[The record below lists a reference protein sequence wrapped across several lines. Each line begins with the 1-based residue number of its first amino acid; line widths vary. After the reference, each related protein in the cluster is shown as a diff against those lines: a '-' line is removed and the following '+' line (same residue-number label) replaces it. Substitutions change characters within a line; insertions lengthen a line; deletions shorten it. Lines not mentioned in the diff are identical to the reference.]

1 MIIVLVIIAVIVG
14 SLMPIQAGIN
24 AQLSQALKNPFSGA
38 LVSFMMGTTALF
50 LLSLTQSASLSEL
63 KKVPSLPPYM
73 LLGGIMGATFVGSS
87 IYLIP
92 KLGATTMIAAF
103 VTGQLLMS
111 LVVDHY
117 GILGL
122 AAHPINMI
130 RLAGVV
136 LLFIGLILI
145 LKF

>member
-14 SLMPIQAGIN
+14 SLMPVQAGIN
-24 AQLSQALKNPFSGA
+24 AQLTQALKNPFLGA
-38 LVSFMMGTTALF
+38 LVSFMMGTVAL
-50 LLSLTQSASLSEL
+50 LILSVTQSASFGEL
-63 KKVPSLPPYM
+63 KRIPSLPPYM
-73 LLGGIMGATFVGSS
+73 LLGGLMGATFVGAS
-87 IYLIP
+87 IALIP

-111 LVVDHY
+111 LVIDHY
-117 GILGL
+117 GFLGL
-122 AAHPINMI
+122 AHHPINLI

-136 LLFIGLILI
+136 LLFVGLILI

>member
-1 MIIVLVIIAVIVG
+1 MTIVLVIIAVIVG
-14 SLMPIQAGIN
+14 GLMPIQAGIN
-24 AQLSQALKNPFSGA
+24 SQLTQALKNPFLGA

-50 LLSLTQSASLSEL
+50 ILSVSQSASFSEL

-73 LLGGIMGATFVGSS
+73 LLGGVLGATFVGSS
-87 IYLIP
+87 IALIP

-111 LVVDHY
+111 LVIDHY

-122 AAHPINMI
+122 HHHPISLI
-130 RLAGVV
+130 RFSGVV
-136 LLFIGLILI
+136 LLFIGLTLI
-145 LKF
+145 LKY